1 MRDHPCS
8 QGVNVVGDRDTQTAN
23 YTAKQKEKVL
33 CLKYKQNAVV
43 AEWKE

>member
-1 MRDHPCS
+1 MRYYPCS
-8 QGVNVVGDRDTQTAN
+8 QRVNVVGDRDTQATN
-23 YTAKQKEKVL
+23 YTARQKEKVL